1 MKVRRLVRFLLRL
14 LIVSTALFVAGPLA
28 ESQLPSDLKA
38 QLWPAKWITSDD
50 TPARDEAVLYFRK
63 HIQPPAPPQKYVVNV
78 SADNRFVLYV
88 NGQRGRASSARTP
101 LANRP

>member
-1 MKVRRLVRFLLRL
+1 MILPRTVKGRRLGRFLLRL

-50 TPARDEAVLYFRK
+50 APARDEAVLYFRK
-63 HIQPPAPPQKYVVNV
+63 RVELSNPPHRFVVNV
-78 SADNRFVLYV
+78 TADNRFVLYV
-88 NGQRGRASSARTP
+88 NGQRAG
-101 LANRP
+101 